1 MEEKTNKHK
10 TVVSDDFW
18 HSFNAKV
25 ALLFF
30 NLFLKSETYYYELL
44 L

>member
-18 HSFNAKV
+18 HSFNEKWP
-25 ALLFF
+25 FF
-30 NLFLKSETYYYELL
+30 FKSETHYCELL
-44 L
+44 S